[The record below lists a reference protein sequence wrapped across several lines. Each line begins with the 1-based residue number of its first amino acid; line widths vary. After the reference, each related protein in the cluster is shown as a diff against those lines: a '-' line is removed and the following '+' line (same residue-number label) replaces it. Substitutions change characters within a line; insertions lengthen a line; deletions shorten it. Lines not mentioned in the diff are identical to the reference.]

1 MARKRAAARICVV
14 KTFRFDPV
22 LMEDANRVVFLT
34 QEGDKP
40 KYDSVT
46 SFVVTALKRLIRK
59 EKKELEDA
67 GVVWG
72 ALAPHYENTK
82 QQEEVV

>member
-1 MARKRAAARICVV
+1 MRKRATARICVV
-14 KTFRFDPV
+14 KTFRFDPE
-22 LMEDANRVVFLT
+22 LMEDVSRVVFLT

-40 KYDSVT
+40 KYESVT

-59 EKKELEDA
+59 EKKDLEEE
-67 GVVWG
+67 GVVWEH
-72 ALAPHYENTK
+72 LAAKYENTK

>member
-14 KTFRFDPV
+14 KTFRFDPE

-40 KYDSVT
+40 KYESLT

-59 EKKELEDA
+59 EKRDLEDA
-67 GVVWG
+67 GVVWEH
-72 ALAPHYENTK
+72 LAPNYEKTK

>member
-1 MARKRAAARICVV
+1 MAKPRAAARVCVV
-14 KTFRFDPV
+14 KTYRFDPK
-22 LMEDANRVVFLT
+22 LIEDVNRVVFLT
-34 QEGDKP
+34 QEGDEP
-40 KYDSVT
+40 KYGSST

-72 ALAPHYENTK
+72 ALAPNYTKTK